1 MAADIEIVGN
11 AGGEPETTTF
21 QNGGSA
27 TTVSVA
33 VNQGYMDK
41 QTRQWVDQGTAWY
54 RVNLYSDQAK
64 QQAQFIRKGVKLIVT
79 GGLKVREYQD
89 RQGQQRQ
96 SLDLQ
101 ARHVGII
108 HTEQRNGQGQLQGQQ
123 GGGFGN
129 QRQGGF
135 AGSRQQSAMSNG
147 VSAPAPGAMAQDP
160 WSAQTAQG
168 PAQGQEFGGD
178 DEPEF

>member
-41 QTRQWVDQGTAWY
+41 QTRQWVNQGTAWY
-54 RVNLYSDQAK
+54 RVTLYSDQAK

-108 HTEQRNGQGQLQGQQ
+108 HTEQRNGQGQQ
-123 GGGFGN
+123 
-129 QRQGGF
+129 QGGF

-147 VSAPAPGAMAQDP
+147 FQAPAPGATAQDP
-160 WSAQTAQG
+160 WSTPTGQG
-168 PAQGQEFGGD
+168 PAQGQEFGGS
-178 DEPEF
+178 DEFPEF

>member
-1 MAADIEIVGN
+1 MSADIEIVGN

-21 QNGGSA
+21 NNGGSA

-33 VNQGYMDK
+33 VSQGYMDK

-54 RVNLYSDQAK
+54 RVTLYSDQAK
-64 QQAQFIRKGVKLIVT
+64 QQARYITKGTKLIVT
-79 GGLKVREYQD
+79 GGLKVREYRD

-108 HTEQRNGQGQLQGQQ
+108 HTEQRDGQAQQ
-123 GGGFGN
+123 
-129 QRQGGF
+129 
-135 AGSRQQSAMSNG
+135 SRQWGGQPAQAPVTTG
-147 VSAPAPGAMAQDP
+147 TYAPAPAAMQPAQPRDP
-160 WSAQTAQG
+160 W
-168 PAQGQEFGGD
+168 GGD
-178 DEPEF
+178 SDEPVF

>member
-11 AGGEPETTTF
+11 AGGEPETVTF

-41 QTRQWVDQGTAWY
+41 QTRQWVDQGTAWF
-54 RVNLYSDQAK
+54 RVTLYSDQAK

-108 HTEQRNGQGQLQGQQ
+108 HTEQRNGQGQQQ
-123 GGGFGN
+123 GGFN
-129 QRQGGF
+129 
-135 AGSRQQSAMSNG
+135 RQQPVSNG
-147 VSAPAPGAMAQDP
+147 FSAPTPGATAQDP
-160 WSAQTAQG
+160 W
-168 PAQGQEFGGD
+168 GGD
-178 DEPEF
+178 PNADPVF

>member
-11 AGGEPETTTF
+11 AGGEPETTNF

-33 VNQGYMDK
+33 VSQGYMDK

-54 RVNLYSDQAK
+54 RVTLHSDQAK
-64 QQAQFIRKGVKLIVT
+64 QQARFIQKGVKLIVT
-79 GGLKVREYQD
+79 GCLKVREYQD

-108 HTEQRNGQGQLQGQQ
+108 HTEQRNGQGQQ
-123 GGGFGN
+123 
-129 QRQGGF
+129 QGGF
-135 AGSRQQSAMSNG
+135 AGSRRQSAMSNG
-147 VSAPAPGAMAQDP
+147 FQAPAPGAQPQDP
-160 WSAQTAQG
+160 W
-168 PAQGQEFGGD
+168 GGD
-178 DEPEF
+178 SDDMSAEF

>member
-11 AGGEPETTTF
+11 AGGEPETVTF

-41 QTRQWVDQGTAWY
+41 QTRQWVDQGTAWF
-54 RVNLYSDQAK
+54 RVTLYSDQAK

-108 HTEQRNGQGQLQGQQ
+108 HTEQRNGQGQQQ
-123 GGGFGN
+123 GGFN
-129 QRQGGF
+129 
-135 AGSRQQSAMSNG
+135 RQQPVSNG
-147 VSAPAPGAMAQDP
+147 FSAPAPGATAQDP
-160 WSAQTAQG
+160 WSTPAGQG
-168 PAQGQEFGGD
+168 LAQGQEFGGN
-178 DEPEF
+178 DEFPEF

>member
-11 AGGEPETTTF
+11 AGGEPETTNF

-33 VNQGYMDK
+33 VSQGYMDK

-54 RVNLYSDQAK
+54 RVTLYSDQAK
-64 QQAQFIRKGVKLIVT
+64 QQAQFIHKGVKLIVT

-108 HTEQRNGQGQLQGQQ
+108 HTDQRNGQGQQQ
-123 GGGFGN
+123 WGAK
-129 QRQGGF
+129 Q
-135 AGSRQQSAMSNG
+135 SQQPVSNG
-147 VSAPAPGAMAQDP
+147 FSAPAPGAQPQDP
-160 WSAQTAQG
+160 W
-168 PAQGQEFGGD
+168 GGD
-178 DEPEF
+178 PNADPVF

>member
-21 QNGGSA
+21 NNGGSA

-33 VNQGYMDK
+33 VSQGYMDK
-41 QTRQWVDQGTAWY
+41 QTGQWHDQGKAWY

-108 HTEQRNGQGQLQGQQ
+108 HTEQRNGQGQQQ
-123 GGGFGN
+123 GGFN
-129 QRQGGF
+129 
-135 AGSRQQSAMSNG
+135 RQQPVSNG
-147 VSAPAPGAMAQDP
+147 FQAPTPGAQPQDP
-160 WSAQTAQG
+160 W
-168 PAQGQEFGGD
+168 GGD
-178 DEPEF
+178 HNADPVF

>member
-1 MAADIEIVGN
+1 MTADIEIVGN

-21 QNGGSA
+21 NNGGSIK
-27 TTVSVA
+27 TVSVA

-41 QTRQWVDQGTAWY
+41 QVRQWVDQGTAWY

-64 QQAQFIRKGVKLIVT
+64 QQAQFIHKGVKLIVT
-79 GGLKVREYQD
+79 GGLKVRECQD

-108 HTEQRNGQGQLQGQQ
+108 HTEQRNGQGQKQWGA
-123 GGGFGN
+123 
-129 QRQGGF
+129 RQP
-135 AGSRQQSAMSNG
+135 ASTGSY
-147 VSAPAPGAMAQDP
+147 APAPAAQQQDP
-160 WSAQTAQG
+160 W
-168 PAQGQEFGGD
+168 GGAGND
-178 DEPEF
+178 DPVF